1 MYKLMIVDD
10 EPLTREYMKINVPR
24 LDQRWTVSAE
34 AMEGTEALTILQN
47 EKIDLIITDI
57 KMPIMDGLKL
67 CELIHKEF
75 PNQKVVILS
84 GFEEFEF
91 AKKAMTFGVKDY
103 ILKPIVK
110 SDLKN
115 LLNDMAI
122 KIEKD
127 SNREITFKAMMDL
140 SNESRK
146 QIVRNFLKAVV
157 TNSYIEVKSLYPILF
172 KMKENLI
179 ESDASIMLLSIDEE
193 VFLQNSMSTN
203 EIHILKFILNEMV
216 SNIFQGEDSIK
227 VFCDDQENTLIL
239 INIDNNKDFNKE
251 YSKIFNTL
259 SKAFLDK
266 TGITISCGVG
276 EPENEVL
283 QLHSSYQ
290 KALTILKNKLIKPQ
304 KKLYIYS
311 EDNNNLDK
319 ILKIDDALSLI
330 KSSIL
335 NNDSISY
342 NIALSNYI
350 NLIEDFTLSNI
361 LIFGIHMLKSLHGL
375 DSTKDEYSSL
385 AMNKLKD
392 LCSSCNV
399 DLTHTQVL
407 SIYKEVGNLFNKS
420 YNKLENEG
428 DIVSTS
434 KEYIYAHYK
443 EPLSLALIAD
453 KLCVSPSYLS
463 SVFHKNVGEP
473 YTKFITRIRMEE
485 AAKLFRTDYK
495 IKVYDV
501 AERVGYISVKHF
513 SHIFKKYY
521 NLSPSEYKTKFTLD
535 I

>member
-1 MYKLMIVDD
+1 MYQLMIVDD
-10 EPLTREYMKINVPR
+10 EPLTREYMKINVPK
-24 LDQRWTVSAE
+24 LDPRWAVSAE
-34 AMEGTEALTILQN
+34 AMEGTEALAILQN
-47 EKIDLIITDI
+47 ERVDLIITDI
-57 KMPIMDGLKL
+57 KMPVMDGLQL

-75 PNQKVVILS
+75 SNQKVVILS

-91 AKKAMTFGVKDY
+91 AKRAMKFGVKDY

-115 LLNDMAI
+115 LLNDIAL
-122 KIEKD
+122 KIEKEK
-127 SNREITFKAMMDL
+127 NKEVAFNAMMDL

-157 TNSYIEVKSLYPILF
+157 TNSYIEIKSLYPILF

-179 ESDASIMLLSIDEE
+179 ESESVIMLLSVDEE
-193 VFLQNSMSTN
+193 VFLQNNISIN
-203 EIHILKFILNEMV
+203 EIHIFKFILNEMV
-216 SNIFQGEDSIK
+216 SNIFQNEDSIR
-227 VFCDDQENTLIL
+227 VFCDGEENTLIL
-239 INIDNNKDFNKE
+239 INTDNNNEMTKKYNKL
-251 YSKIFNTL
+251 FNTV
-259 SKAFLDK
+259 SKAFFDK

-276 EPENEVL
+276 EHENEVL

-290 KALTILKNKLIKPQ
+290 KALMILKNKLINPQ

-311 EDNNNLDK
+311 NDNNNLDK
-319 ILKIDDALSLI
+319 ISKIDSALSLI

-335 NNDSISY
+335 NNNLVCY
-342 NIALSNYI
+342 NIAVSNYI

-361 LIFGIHMLKSLHGL
+361 LIYGIHMLKSLHSL
-375 DSTKDEYSSL
+375 DSAKDEYSSL

-392 LCSSCNV
+392 LYSSYNGN
-399 DLTHTQVL
+399 LTHTQVL

-428 DIVSTS
+428 DIVSMS

-453 KLCVSPSYLS
+453 KLSVSPSYLS
-463 SVFHKNVGEP
+463 NVFHKNVGEP

-485 AAKLFRTDYK
+485 AAKLLRTDYK

-535 I
+535 V